1 MNKKTKNKIMGII
14 IKSCLSFSMLWSIV
28 WLIVAFKYGETS
40 TYSAICVSIL
50 MFFIF
55 LSLFLLYKFPEAM
68 ERPKVKAH
76 EFPLNISNFND
87 FIKYLN
93 ENIKLLGYEKFP
105 YLNNYNEL
113 ACVYYKKNRDTLE
126 FYSVYHFDEIK
137 ESKTKTFEYADK
149 LMEEFFNSYYQGQKI
164 KDFFKYTIIIWVD
177 KENKTFKEIVNT
189 NLDQGNYDGFLIVG
203 VSPSNK
209 TIYVADQK
217 SGNNK
222 YMYCEL
228 RNNFLKVMN
237 LSMKD
242 RIKNK

>member
-1 MNKKTKNKIMGII
+1 
-14 IKSCLSFSMLWSIV
+14 
-28 WLIVAFKYGETS
+28 
-40 TYSAICVSIL
+40 
-50 MFFIF
+50 
-55 LSLFLLYKFPEAM
+55 
-68 ERPKVKAH
+68 
-76 EFPLNISNFND
+76 
-87 FIKYLN
+87 
-93 ENIKLLGYEKFP
+93 
-105 YLNNYNEL
+105 
-113 ACVYYKKNRDTLE
+113 
-126 FYSVYHFDEIK
+126 
-137 ESKTKTFEYADK
+137 
-149 LMEEFFNSYYQGQKI
+149 MEEFFNSYYQGQKI